1 MSYHFQSDETIA
13 TGIQRIA
20 KEELDSAISGLK
32 NQTEDQPPEVVHDV
46 RKRLKKLR
54 AVLRL
59 VRDEIGKET
68 YKQENICFRDA
79 GRKLSTVR
87 DAQVLIET
95 VESLEKHFANI
106 IVPNAFSEIKEV
118 LVEHYR
124 VQKRELLQEEHRME
138 EVATMLEIARD
149 RLSDWSIEK
158 NDWSALEKGLKK
170 TYKKGKQGFANAYHS
185 LSVENLHEWRKRV
198 KDLWYH
204 LQILQPI
211 WSDFMGE
218 FIHQTHLLA
227 NYLGDDHDLAVLKEY
242 LMTEVEIESNNKQL
256 TVLLGLIDRRR
267 PELQLAA
274 KGLGERIYTENPQ
287 QFVSRIGT
295 YWQIWQSEHQSIS

>member
-1 MSYHFQSDETIA
+1 MSYKFQASETIA
-13 TGIQRIA
+13 TGIRRIA

-32 NQTEDQPPEVVHDV
+32 NQTEDQPSEVVHDV
-46 RKRLKKLR
+46 RKRLKKMR
-54 AVLRL
+54 ALLRL

-68 YKQENICFRDA
+68 YQRENICFRDA
-79 GRKLSTVR
+79 GRKLSSVR

-95 VESLEKHFANI
+95 VETLEKHFKNI
-106 IVPNAFSEIKEV
+106 VVPNAFNEIKEI

-138 EVATMLEIARD
+138 KVAAMLETGKNRI
-149 RLSDWSIEK
+149 SDWSIDS
-158 NDWSALEKGLKK
+158 NDWLVLEKGLKK
-170 TYKKGKQGFANAYHS
+170 TYKKGKQDFTNAYQS

-218 FIHQTHLLA
+218 LIHQTHILA

-242 LMTEVEIESNNKQL
+242 LMTKVEIESNNKQL
-256 TVLLGLIDRRR
+256 IVLLALIDRRR

-274 KGLGERIYTENPQ
+274 KGLGERIYTESPKK
-287 QFVSRIGT
+287 FVSRIGD
-295 YWQIWQSEHQSIS
+295 YWQIWQSEHQHLS